1 MSTIRN
7 HGLLPSPGSARLAG
21 LAACALLAAACHGGL
36 DTPASPSASD
46 PASLASTSGDEVS
59 SGRIVVSA
67 SAARATH
74 EMAEIVAGHSGTCTL
89 ATARLGFRLK
99 AEGQGTPGTVIRFH
113 LIRSDGFRTTAYVDV
128 SRQGTF
134 RSGQELVTSFPPGIE
149 VRCVL
154 LSVDGVLLAESVP
167 FNAP

>member
-7 HGLLPSPGSARLAG
+7 HGVLPSAGSARLAG
-21 LAACALLAAACHGGL
+21 LAACALFAAACHGGL
-36 DTPASPSASD
+36 NSPASPSAGD
-46 PASLASTSGDEVS
+46 AASLAPISGDEVS
-59 SGRIVVSA
+59 SGQIVL
-67 SAARATH
+67 AAGSGRATY
-74 EMAEIVAGHSGTCTL
+74 EMSEIVAGHSGTCTL

-99 AEGQGTPGTVIRFH
+99 AEGQATPDTVIRFH
-113 LIRSDGFRTTAYVDV
+113 LIRSDGYRTTAYVDV

-134 RSGQELVTSFPPGIE
+134 RTGQELVTSFPPGIE

-154 LSVDGVLLAESVP
+154 LSVDGVPLAESVP

>member
-7 HGLLPSPGSARLAG
+7 HGLLRSARSARLAG
-21 LAACALLAAACHGGL
+21 LAACALLAAACDSGL
-36 DTPASPSASD
+36 YSPASPSAGD
-46 PASLASTSGDEVS
+46 AASLAPTGGDEVS
-59 SGRIVVSA
+59 SGRIVL
-67 SAARATH
+67 AAGSGRATY
-74 EMAEIVAGHSGTCTL
+74 EMSEIVAGHSGTCTI
-89 ATARLGFRLK
+89 ASARLGFRLK
-99 AEGQGTPGTVIRFH
+99 AEGQATPDSVIRFH

-134 RSGQELVTSFPPGIE
+134 RTGQELVTTFPAGIE

-154 LSVDGVLLAESVP
+154 LSVDGLLLAESVP